1 MKALIIFLI
10 LMAAAFITYADYA
23 PPESSG
29 IIATGTWQF
38 IHADGYITNGTWTH
52 ENIDDVHLMSHE
64 PNEYAKQTGK
74 TGLLVMWWDCERS
87 RRCTVAEY
95 RKGKENGYWV
105 HWYPS
110 GELQSC
116 GTVMNDRHVS
126 GSFWYTNGM
135 PEEINIS
142 TNWFSW
148 EPDGTINN
156 PQQGVPGYR
165 RQSAPQPER

>member
-1 MKALIIFLI
+1 MKAMIIFLI
-10 LMAAAFITYADYA
+10 LMASAFITYADYA

-29 IIATGTWQF
+29 MIATGTWQF
-38 IHADGYITNGTWTH
+38 IHADGSITNGTWTH
-52 ENIDDVHLMSHE
+52 ENIDDAHSMTHE

-116 GTVMNDRHVS
+116 GTVKNDRHVS

-135 PEEINIS
+135 PEEISIS
-142 TNWFSW
+142 TNRFNW
-148 EPDGTINN
+148 ESAETQKNL
-156 PQQGVPGYR
+156 QQWGPGY
-165 RQSAPQPER
+165 SARVAPFAEP